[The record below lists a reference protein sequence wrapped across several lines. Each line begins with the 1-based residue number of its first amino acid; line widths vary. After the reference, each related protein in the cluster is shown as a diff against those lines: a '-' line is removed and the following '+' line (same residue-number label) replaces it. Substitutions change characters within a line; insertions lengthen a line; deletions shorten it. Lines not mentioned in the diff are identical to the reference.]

1 MPIPFALIGAGVS
14 AGASL
19 LGGYLNKPKKSD
31 YETKANTKGMDKYIA
46 YLKGRSSGDEAY
58 QLAMRPQ
65 QRAIGKQTAK
75 ARRDIQGYMGA
86 QGMEGSGA
94 AAQARLSLQQQTSD
108 QLTNVHEQ
116 ATAQQIQ
123 DRRQS
128 GEKIAQLQSDRVQ
141 AIEDARLQS
150 EKAYN
155 QARSQWKSQ
164 MTQTAIQGLAGIATA
179 GISTMQQSAA
189 SMQAAHQAALS
200 SGAIDPGTTMADFK
214 SSYKASDFAS
224 PETYAT
230 SLGAQ
235 QTNQSILAQGT
246 EYLGE
251 SKTQELLA
259 SGYTHQDVL
268 KEIEFAR
275 GNQQAY
281 MKAGIESGTITPDN
295 MGAYY
300 DAFGGGS
307 GMNADPTGEQTGSID
322 QTTNEVIG
330 DGGIGATTTAD
341 GTFVS
346 NLGAGMDLNTLRNID
361 AGKTRGIGVEGTW
374 SGEIKPPETNVGLQ
388 NRYVPP
394 PTGKPLEA
402 LTNSASTGQGMT
414 PERLAQITAPGADL
428 SDPFAIGGNV
438 NQKLMIPESQILPK
452 SKSEYVDQVIDK
464 SKRERLRAQGVDVPL
479 TAAEQ
484 QQVNFANERAA
495 KIKEEESLK
504 RTETTLANQGV
515 EPLSGDA
522 DIADAEAADKAA
534 AAEAKRRELSLA
546 NMGVEEFS
554 DPELTEPELSFWE
567 KRKEKRRVRKLE
579 KDRKREAK
587 KAAKKEKKLNKKE
600 QKEFEAGATSTAMKD
615 QEEALDFEAG
625 AVSEYSAEQL
635 AELETNVSEA
645 TEDQVDSLINDL
657 PPGEYEFLEESIGD
671 IEKASPEKKRKG
683 IINWLKEKKKARKAK
698 RKEKQRLKGIDI
710 MKQIRA
716 DQRGRV
722 PVPYD
727 GEEIDIEEFE

>member
-307 GMNADPTGEQTGSID
+307 GTNADPTGEQTGTID
-322 QTTNEVIG
+322 QTTNEVVG
-330 DGGIGATTTAD
+330 SGGINTQTTAD

-346 NLGAGMDLNTLRNID
+346 NLGAGIDLNTLRNID
-361 AGKTRGIGVEGTW
+361 AGKTRGIGSQGTY
-374 SGEIKPPETNVGLQ
+374 SGEIKPPQTNVNLQ
-388 NRYVPP
+388 PP
-394 PTGKPLEA
+394 VTA
-402 LTNSASTGQGMT
+402 LSNAASVGQGMT
-414 PERLAQITAPGADL
+414 PDRLSQVAGGNP

-438 NQKLMIPESQILPK
+438 NQKVMIPK
-452 SKSEYVDQVIDK
+452 SKILPESRSEYISQQMDEN
-464 SKRERLRAQGVDVPL
+464 KRERLRQQGVNVPL
-479 TAAEQ
+479 SVSEQ
-484 QQVNFANERAA
+484 QQVDFANEKAAKIKEEAA
-495 KIKEEESLK
+495 KIKEEEQAK
-504 RTETTLANQGV
+504 IAETTLANQGV

-534 AAEAKRRELSLA
+534 AAEAKRRDLILA
-546 NMGVEEFS
+546 NMGVEEFT
-554 DPELTEPELSFWE
+554 DPELTEPKLSFWE

-579 KDRKREAK
+579 KERKREAK
-587 KAAKKEKKLNKKE
+587 KEKELSKKE